1 MVASLTSPMTKTRQR
16 MMKRIRPVILGYD
29 AVSPLG
35 VDMETQW
42 DQASRGLS
50 GIGVLTR
57 FPLREGF
64 PVRIAGQVK
73 EIDTSAYPFLK
84 SRDMALWSSPVFSHA
99 MLVVHRAL
107 VKSGIEITDDIS
119 PRVAIT
125 FSSAV
130 GGLDAMI
137 RADRML
143 VSGGKLPH
151 PFTNANSCINMVGGK
166 ISIMTGATGPI
177 TSTITAC
184 ATGSTSMI
192 IGAMFIEQGMA
203 DVVICGAVDF
213 PLVEPILGGFA
224 TMNGAY
230 RPKEGQPEEPPE
242 KASRPFSLNRRG
254 FVVSEGA
261 GCIVIAGEA
270 FAKTHGLTPRIEMAG
285 WAMTSD
291 AHHFVAPNLET
302 VRRCIAES
310 IIHSG
315 LQPGDIDAVNAH
327 GTSTKIGD
335 RIEGN
340 ALKDIFGSDIP
351 PVSANKSQT
360 GHAMGAS
367 SAIETVLAME
377 GMLNDTV
384 LPTINYMP
392 DPEIAIDCVPEGA
405 RRVTQEH
412 VLKNAFG
419 FGGCNSCIVLRRI
432 G

>member
-1 MVASLTSPMTKTRQR
+1 MVASLTSPMTETKQR
-16 MMKRIRPVILGYD
+16 TMKRIRPVILGYD

-35 VDMETQW
+35 IDMETQW

-73 EIDTSAYPFLK
+73 EIDTTAYPFLK
-84 SRDMALWSSPVFSHA
+84 SRDMALWTSPVFSHA

-107 VKSGIEITDDIS
+107 AKSGIEITDDIS
-119 PRVAIT
+119 HRVAIT

-203 DVVICGAVDF
+203 DVVICGSVDF

-224 TMNGAY
+224 TMNGTY

-310 IIHSG
+310 IVHSG

-335 RIEGN
+335 RIEGD

-405 RRVTQEH
+405 RRVAQEH

>member
-1 MVASLTSPMTKTRQR
+1 
-16 MMKRIRPVILGYD
+16 MKSIRPVILGYD

-35 VDMETQW
+35 IDTETQW
-42 DQASRGLS
+42 ERASRGAS
-50 GIGVLTR
+50 GIGALTR

-64 PVRIAGQVK
+64 PVRIAGQVDD
-73 EIDTSAYPFLK
+73 INTSSYPFLK
-84 SRDMALWSSPVFSHA
+84 SRDMALWTSPVFSHA

-107 VKSGIEITDDIS
+107 VKSGLEITDDIAS
-119 PRVAIT
+119 RVAIT
-125 FSSAV
+125 FSTAV
-130 GGLDAMI
+130 GGLDAVI
-137 RADRML
+137 RADRMW

-192 IGAMFIEQGMA
+192 IGAMLIEQGMA
-203 DVVICGAVDF
+203 DAVICGAVDF
-213 PLVEPILGGFA
+213 PLVETIVGGFF

-230 RPKEGQPEEPPE
+230 RPKEGQPEESPD
-242 KASRPFSLNRRG
+242 KASRPFSINRRG

-261 GCIVIAGEA
+261 GCIILASKD
-270 FAKTHGLTPRIEMAG
+270 FAKVHGITPRIEMAG
-285 WAMTSD
+285 WGMTSD

-302 VRRCIAES
+302 VKMCVAES
-310 IIHSG
+310 IAHSG

-335 RIEGN
+335 KVEGD

-367 SAIETVLAME
+367 SAIEIILAME
-377 GMLNDTV
+377 GMIRDTV
-384 LPTINYMP
+384 LPTINYLP
-392 DPEIAIDCVPEGA
+392 DPDIIIDCVPEGA
-405 RRVTQEH
+405 RRLAQEH

-419 FGGCNSCIVLRRI
+419 FGGCNSCIVLRRV

>member
-1 MVASLTSPMTKTRQR
+1 MVASTSSLPNTRPTR
-16 MMKRIRPVILGYD
+16 TDGRRPVIVGYD

-35 VDMETQW
+35 VDMDAQW
-42 DQASRGLS
+42 ERASQGLS
-50 GIGVLTR
+50 GIGGLTR
-57 FPLREGF
+57 FPLRERF
-64 PVRIAGQVK
+64 PVRIAGQVDD
-73 EIDTSAYPFLK
+73 IVTDAYPFLT
-84 SRDMALWSSPVFSHA
+84 SRDMALWTSPVFKHA
-99 MLVVHRAL
+99 LLVVHRAL
-107 VKSGIEITDDIS
+107 KKSGIEITGDIA

-125 FSSAV
+125 FSSAI
-130 GGLDAMI
+130 GGLDSVLH
-137 RADRML
+137 ADRQL
-143 VSGGKLPH
+143 VSEGKLP
-151 PFTNANSCINMVGGK
+151 PPYTNANSCINMVGGK
-166 ISIMTGATGPI
+166 VSIMTGATGPI

-192 IGAMFIEQGMA
+192 LGAMFIAQGMA
-203 DVVICGAVDF
+203 DVAICGAVDF
-213 PLVEPILGGFA
+213 PLLESILGGFA

-230 RPKEGQPEEPPE
+230 RPKEGQPVEPPE

-261 GCIVIAGEA
+261 GCIIIARA
-270 FAKTHGLTPRIEMAG
+270 DFAKAHGLAPRIEMAG

-302 VRRCIAES
+302 VKQCIAES
-310 IIHSG
+310 IAHSG

-335 RIEGN
+335 RIEGD
-340 ALKDIFGSDIP
+340 ALKDIFGGEMP

-367 SAIETVLAME
+367 SAIEIILAME
-377 GMLNDTV
+377 GMIRDMV
-384 LPTINYMP
+384 LPTINYSP
-392 DPEIAIDCVPEGA
+392 DPDIPIDCVPEGA
-405 RRVTQEH
+405 RRVAQEH

-432 G
+432 A

>member
-1 MVASLTSPMTKTRQR
+1 MES
-16 MMKRIRPVILGYD
+16 IRPVILGYD

-35 VDMETQW
+35 VDMKTQW
-42 DQASRGLS
+42 DRASHGLS
-50 GIGVLTR
+50 GISVLTR

-64 PVRIAGQVK
+64 PVRIAGQV
-73 EIDTSAYPFLK
+73 EDIVTDAYPFLT
-84 SRDMALWSSPVFSHA
+84 SRDMALWTSPVFSHA
-99 MLVVHRAL
+99 MLVVHRAMK
-107 VKSGIEITDDIS
+107 KSGIEITADIS

-125 FSSAV
+125 FSSAI
-130 GGLDAMI
+130 GGLDAVI
-137 RADRML
+137 RADRMW

-184 ATGSTSMI
+184 ATGATSMI
-192 IGAMFIEQGMA
+192 IGAMLIEQGMA

-213 PLVEPILGGFA
+213 PLIETILGSFA
-224 TMNGAY
+224 TMNGSY

-242 KASRPFSLNRRG
+242 KASRPFSINRRG

-261 GCIVIAGEA
+261 GCIVIAGKA
-270 FAKTHGLTPRIEMAG
+270 FAKAHGLTPRIEMAG

-291 AHHFVAPNLET
+291 AHHFVAPSLET

-310 IIHSG
+310 IVHADR
-315 LQPGDIDAVNAH
+315 QPGDIDAINAH
-327 GTSTKIGD
+327 GTSTRIGD
-335 RIEGN
+335 RIEGD
-340 ALKDIFGSDIP
+340 ALKDIFGAAMP

-367 SAIETVLAME
+367 SAIEIILAME
-377 GMLNDTV
+377 GMIHDTV
-384 LPTINYMP
+384 LPTINYLP
-392 DPEIAIDCVPEGA
+392 DPDIAIDCVPEGA
-405 RRVTQEH
+405 RKVAQEH

-432 G
+432 A